1 MKEGPPDQDLPCVTF
16 WVVEPGNA
24 GARLDACLRRLL
36 PHVSLRE
43 LKKALA
49 EGAFQVN
56 QKKRKKG
63 YVVRA
68 GELISF
74 HGPNVVLAQE
84 PLPRHSTNVRIVYED
99 EAILVVD
106 KPAGMA
112 THGFSARETDSLTNH
127 LVAIRPELRNIGKSL
142 WEPGLVHRLDRETS
156 GLVLVAKEQETFSDL
171 RAQFR
176 SQRVHKKYWA
186 LLRGDTPKQGSID
199 YPIIHDPKNRRKMK
213 ALVDPAAH
221 RGQKRWRAVTRY
233 RTLAQD
239 HGFSLVE
246 VEMLTGVTH
255 QIRAHFV
262 TLGNPLV
269 GDSLYGPGHSLSPPL
284 KRHFL
289 HAFYLGCRHPKSGA
303 AVAWQSPMPH
313 DLREV
318 LAALQLS
325 FNSQLP

>member
-1 MKEGPPDQDLPCVTF
+1 MKEGPPDQDLLCVTS

-24 GARLDACLRRLL
+24 EVRLDVFLHRLL
-36 PHVSLRE
+36 PHVSLRQ
-43 LKKALA
+43 LKKALD

-74 HGPNVVLAQE
+74 HGPNILLAQE
-84 PLPRHSTNVRIVYED
+84 ALPRRSMKVRIVYED
-99 EAILVVD
+99 EAILVAD

-112 THGFSARETDSLTNH
+112 THGFSARETDSLSNH
-127 LVAIRPELRNIGKSL
+127 LLAVRPELRNIGKSL

-156 GLVLVAKEQETFSDL
+156 GLVLVAKDQEAFIDL

-176 SQRVHKKYWA
+176 SRQVQKKYWA
-186 LLRGDTPKQGSID
+186 LLKGDAPKEGCID
-199 YPIIHDPKNRRKMK
+199 YPIVHDPKNRRKMK
-213 ALVDPAAH
+213 ALVIPAAH
-221 RGQKRWRAVTRY
+221 RGQKRWPAATRY

-239 HGFSLVE
+239 NGFSLVE

-255 QIRAHFV
+255 QIRVHFA

-303 AVAWQSPMPH
+303 AVAWQSPMPQ

-318 LAALQLS
+318 LTDLQIE
-325 FNSQLP
+325 F